1 MTSNEILRQKAL
13 DHLFIQMFNTV
24 QMAEEGGPILIES
37 GDGIYIKDLE
47 GNKYIDG
54 ISGMYFWNVGHGREQ
69 IA

>member
-47 GNKYIDG
+47 GNKKLAKG
-54 ISGMYFWNVGHGREQ
+54 IVEAFNSK
-69 IA
+69 I